1 MNDHDPLAT
10 LSDVHGKRGYLL
22 PHHGLMAI
30 STPHLLEQYD
40 SLYSTLTLSER
51 HLSRHDHEFVWLAVL
66 VSCKES
72 LGSHHVKRFVDA
84 GGNAEHLGLATAIT
98 AMAKGSDGYLFVEDH
113 WVPHLPT
120 AQPQEQY
127 LAAFEQVIGSV
138 TPALAHMT
146 ACAVHTCLGNW
157 RGLKWQI
164 EAAYRAEVNELEL
177 AEALSLAMFPGSV
190 PYYVRAAE
198 VWRQLIIDNTVPA
211 SDLFK
216 QWARISG
223 QGGYDE
229 VSGVKHT

>member
-1 MNDHDPLAT
+1 MNDHDALAT

-40 SLYSTLTLSER
+40 SLYSTLTLTER

-66 VSCKES
+66 ISCKES

-84 GGNAEHLGLATAIT
+84 GGDAEHLGLATAIT

-127 LAAFEQVIGSV
+127 LAAFEQVIGPV
-138 TPALAHMT
+138 TPVLAHMT

-157 RGLKWQI
+157 RGLKWHI

-198 VWRQLIIDNTVPA
+198 VWRQLIVENTVPA

-216 QWARISG
+216 QWAKISG

-229 VSGVKHT
+229 ASGIKNT